1 MSQANEQQHGIDD
14 DSRSLGKL
22 RPRSRWVVP
31 IIKLGLLLAILA
43 WIVANFPKNDWD
55 RLVAQDKHWGLLVS
69 AFLAVLAAHLITYLR
84 WQALVAALDVPLRVV
99 DAIRLGFLG
108 TMLNMVSV
116 GAIGGD
122 LFKAIAAA
130 RMTHK
135 RRTEVVTSVL
145 VDRAIGLLGLVIV
158 AAVSLFFAQ
167 DLSINLKWILGGAT
181 VLSFIGLGGL
191 VAIVIAGHRLPLRW
205 LTQIPWIGHSL
216 FRIAN
221 ACLVFQGKPKLV
233 LQLLLSTLGV
243 HILLTCSMW
252 LISNA
257 LYEMPPKLSQHFQA
271 IPPAFAAAALPLT
284 PGGLGVQEVA
294 IDQLFR
300 EVSNIPR
307 EFSGLIVATTYRV
320 ILIVIAIIGAVVYF
334 TGSERRLV
342 YDAGQTTDNGLRTS
356 HEQGESDQQK
366 QLNHHPR

>member
-1 MSQANEQQHGIDD
+1 MEI
-14 DSRSLGKL
+14 L
-22 RPRSRWVVP
+22 RHRSRWMIP
-31 IIKLGLLLAILA
+31 LIKLGLLGAILA
-43 WIVANFPKNDWD
+43 WIVTSFPKSDWD
-55 RLVAQDKHWGLLVS
+55 RLVSQDKHWGLLGC
-69 AFLAVLAAHLITYLR
+69 AFLGVLTAHLITFWR
-84 WQALVAALDVPLRVV
+84 WQTLVAALDVPLKLT

-130 RMTHK
+130 RLTHK

-158 AAVSLFFAQ
+158 AAASLQFANE
-167 DLSINLKWILGGAT
+167 LSPNFQWIRRGAT
-181 VLSFIGLGGL
+181 FLSLIGVVGL
-191 VAIVIAGHRLPLRW
+191 AAIVVAGHRLPLDW
-205 LTQIPWIGHSL
+205 LKKVPWVGVSL
-216 FRIAN
+216 FRVAN

-233 LQLLLSTLGV
+233 LQLLASTLCV
-243 HILLTCSMW
+243 HLLLTSSTW

-257 LYEMPPKLSQHFQA
+257 LYEQPPSLSQHFQA

-300 EVSNIPR
+300 EVKNIPDD
-307 EFSGLIVATTYRV
+307 FSGLIVATTYRV
-320 ILIVIAIIGAVVYF
+320 ILIAIAIIGAVVYF

-342 YDAGQTTDNGLRTS
+342 REVDLNREANGMQNS
-356 HEQGESDQQK
+356 NQGVEQ
-366 QLNHHPR
+366 

>member
-14 DSRSLGKL
+14 DSRSLGSI

-31 IIKLGLLLAILA
+31 IIKLGLLLAILV
-43 WIVANFPKNDWD
+43 WIVTSFPKSDWD
-55 RLVAQDKHWGLLVS
+55 RLVAQDKHWGLLVC

-84 WQALVAALDVPLRVV
+84 WQSLVAALDVPLRVV

-130 RMTHK
+130 RMTHT

-158 AAVSLFFAQ
+158 AAVSLFFAG
-167 DLSINLKWILGGAT
+167 DLSVNLKWIQVGAT
-181 VLSFIGLGGL
+181 VLSLIGLGGL
-191 VAIVIAGHRLPLRW
+191 VAIVIAGHRLPLRR

-216 FRIAN
+216 FRIAT
-221 ACLVFQGKPKLV
+221 ACLVFQGRPKLV
-233 LQLLLSTLGV
+233 LHLLLSTLGV

-257 LYEMPPKLSQHFQA
+257 LYETPPELSQHFQA

-300 EVSNIPR
+300 EVSNMPE
-307 EFSGLIVATTYRV
+307 EFSGLIVATMYRV
-320 ILIVIAIIGAVVYF
+320 ILIVIAIIGAIVYF

-342 YDAGQTTDNGLRTS
+342 HDSGKTTDNSPCAS
-356 HEQGESDQQK
+356 H
-366 QLNHHPR
+366 

>member
-14 DSRSLGKL
+14 DSRSLGSL

-31 IIKLGLLLAILA
+31 IIKLGLLLAILV
-43 WIVANFPKNDWD
+43 WIVTSFPKSDWD
-55 RLVAQDKHWGLLVS
+55 RLVAQDKHWGLLVC

-84 WQALVAALDVPLRVV
+84 WQSLVAALDVPLRVV

-130 RMTHK
+130 RMTHT

-158 AAVSLFFAQ
+158 AAVSLFFAG
-167 DLSINLKWILGGAT
+167 DLSVNLRWIQGGAT
-181 VLSFIGLGGL
+181 VLSLIGLGGL

-216 FRIAN
+216 FRIAT

-257 LYEMPPKLSQHFQA
+257 LYETPPELSQHFQA

-300 EVSNIPR
+300 EVSNMPE
-307 EFSGLIVATTYRV
+307 EFSGLIVATMYRV
-320 ILIVIAIIGAVVYF
+320 ILIVIAIIGAIVYF

-342 YDAGQTTDNGLRTS
+342 HDSGKTTDNSPCES
-356 HEQGESDQQK
+356 H
-366 QLNHHPR
+366 